1 MATTIVTEE
10 NFNSTLVKVVAS
22 GGRESILFDIE
33 WSASKDY
40 THIILDEIA
49 YSLSTSTE
57 IISEVNYLDK
67 DKAKT
72 LHT

>member
-1 MATTIVTEE
+1 VATTIATEE

-33 WSASKDY
+33 WGASRDY